1 VITGLHH
8 FSIACS
14 DADRSLAFYRDLFGM
29 VLVADREVERDG
41 FVAKVTGTPGAR
53 VRIVHLQGYGL
64 NFELLEY
71 RKPRGETATEVSPSG
86 HLSPTASPPIVG
98 KGDPYVQA
106 RLCYENVRLAL
117 EAAGATMRNVVK
129 ITTYSTHPD
138 YRKIL
143 IEVRKE
149 FFEPPYPASTGVVV
163 TSLYDPAALFEVEA
177 IAVVDR

>member
-1 VITGLHH
+1 MITGLHH

-71 RKPRGETATEVSPSG
+71 MEPRGDMRARSVNNAGAAHLCFITDDLDATCEWLKSKGVTVRSQGAAPVTVVG
-86 HLSPTASPPIVG
+86 GPNDGG
-98 KGDPYVQA
+98 KGLYVEDPDGNAVEIIQLA
-106 RLCYENVRLAL
+106 R
-117 EAAGATMRNVVK
+117 
-129 ITTYSTHPD
+129 PW
-138 YRKIL
+138 
-143 IEVRKE
+143 
-149 FFEPPYPASTGVVV
+149 P
-163 TSLYDPAALFEVEA
+163 VESKQ
-177 IAVVDR
+177 D